1 METITI
7 QYRISSPDFTELFE
21 MTLDAQRIE
30 LVHGQALDYPS
41 WVNLDYHQCPN
52 CTLDSGD
59 TPFCPLTVNLF
70 HMVTSFEHA
79 LSYDEIQLEVM
90 TAERVV
96 TQKTTIQ
103 RALCSLAGLAIAASA
118 CPHTHFF
125 KPMARFHLPLA
136 TAEETIYRTTSM
148 YMLAQ
153 YLRQKAGK
161 AVDFEFDGL
170 KSIYRNI
177 ELINRAV
184 SERLRAASQTDCVV
198 NGVILL
204 DMFAKTLP
212 FAVGESLAE
221 IRHLFQPYLVGDRCR

>member
-1 METITI
+1 MKTITI
-7 QYRISSPDFTELFE
+7 RYRISSPDFSELFE

-30 LVHGQALDYPS
+30 LIHTQAPDYPF

-52 CTLDSGD
+52 CPLDSGD

-70 HMVTSFEHA
+70 HIATCFEHA
-79 LSYDEIQLEVM
+79 LSYDEILLEVM

-96 TQKTTIQ
+96 TQNTTIQ

-118 CPHTHFF
+118 CPHTQFF

-153 YLRQKAGK
+153 YLQHKAGK
-161 AVDFEFDGL
+161 AVDFEFNGL

-177 ELINRAV
+177 ERINSAV
-184 SERLRAASQTDCVV
+184 SERLRAASKTDCVV

-204 DMFAKTLP
+204 DMFAKALP
-212 FAVGESLAE
+212 FAVEESLAE
-221 IRHLFQPYLVGDRCR
+221 IRHLFQPYFVR